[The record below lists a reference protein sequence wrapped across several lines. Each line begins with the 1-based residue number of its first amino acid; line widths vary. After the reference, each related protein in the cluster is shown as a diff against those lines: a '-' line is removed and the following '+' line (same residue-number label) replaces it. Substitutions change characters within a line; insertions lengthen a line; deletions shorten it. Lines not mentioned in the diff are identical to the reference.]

1 MIRSMTG
8 FGQAEIDLAGRVLTA
23 EARSVNHRYLELS
36 LRLPR
41 GLQALESRLRTHV
54 QDKVRRGKLNL
65 NLGWKGEAEGGEIVW
80 NADLADR
87 YVTLL
92 QEIRARFDFRDPVTL
107 GHLLGH
113 PEILQWKEP
122 DLDAEGSWEAVRR
135 VVDEALT
142 DLTAMRE
149 REGEAL
155 ARDLLGR
162 LENLRGNLAAVQTRA
177 PERAREAK
185 ERLHTRVTELLE
197 GEAKADPDRIL
208 IEAAL
213 QADRMDCTEECV
225 RLASHFDQ
233 FRDLL
238 TGDEAPGRKLNFL
251 LQEMNREAN
260 TIGSK
265 GNDLTVAREVI
276 AIKEEIEILREQ
288 VQNIE

>member
-1 MIRSMTG
+1 MTG
-8 FGQAEIDLAGRVLTA
+8 FGQAEIDLAGRMLTA
-23 EARSVNHRYLELS
+23 EVRSVNHRYLELS

-41 GLQALESRLRTHV
+41 GLQSLESRLRSHV
-54 QDKVRRGKLNL
+54 QESVRRGKVNL
-65 NLGWKGEAEGGEIVW
+65 NLGWKGEAEGGEMVW
-80 NADLADR
+80 NADLAEQ
-87 YVTLL
+87 YVGVL

-113 PEILQWKEP
+113 PEMLTWKEP
-122 DLDAEGSWEAVRR
+122 DLDAEASWDAVRK
-135 VVDEALT
+135 VVDGALA
-142 DLTAMRE
+142 DLVAMRE

-155 ARDLLGR
+155 SRDLLGR
-162 LENLRGNLAAVQTRA
+162 LDTLRENLATVEKRA
-177 PERAREAK
+177 PERVREAK

-238 TGDEAPGRKLNFL
+238 TDGDAPGRKLNFL

-265 GNDLTVAREVI
+265 GNDLSVAREVI